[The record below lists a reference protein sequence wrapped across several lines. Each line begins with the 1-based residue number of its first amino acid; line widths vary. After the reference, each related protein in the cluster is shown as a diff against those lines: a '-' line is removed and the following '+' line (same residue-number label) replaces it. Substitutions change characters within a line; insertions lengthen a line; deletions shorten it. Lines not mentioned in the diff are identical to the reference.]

1 MPVAS
6 YAVREGKW
14 IEGAA
19 SRDSRQYRTIQSRQ
33 AVSHASF
40 VTCAAPLAVAGS
52 RACRFFSRTCVFA
65 AGDWRIS
72 GPRFAPLGDSGV
84 PVDLV

>member
-33 AVSHASF
+33 AVSHDEFCDLCS
-40 VTCAAPLAVAGS
+40 TAGS
-52 RACRFFSRTCVFA
+52 RWQSRLPLFFPHLRFRSRRLANQRA
-65 AGDWRIS
+65 AFCAVG
-72 GPRFAPLGDSGV
+72 
-84 PVDLV
+84 